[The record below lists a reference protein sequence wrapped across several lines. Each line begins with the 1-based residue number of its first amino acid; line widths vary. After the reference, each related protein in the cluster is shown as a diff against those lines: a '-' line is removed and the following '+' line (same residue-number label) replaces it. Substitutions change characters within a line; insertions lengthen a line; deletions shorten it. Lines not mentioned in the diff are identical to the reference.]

1 VPSLRSRIIRH
12 GLVAAVTA
20 LRRSGEGSPDP
31 DGPVEE
37 LEAYALRLRAQMEEL
52 GNRLPPSRG
61 SHAVAARRAPVSS
74 LWVASD
80 RVVGDVAALEQVP
93 IERIVDAGASD
104 PDLLARAD
112 RVTLHVHGGGYCMG
126 SPVTHRG
133 LAGAL
138 SRTTHGP
145 VLLPDYRLA
154 PEDPFPA
161 ALDDVVA
168 VYRWLVDDLG
178 VDPRRVAV
186 TGDSAGGGLAASL
199 LVRLRDEGRP
209 LPAGYVGMSPWVD
222 LAATGAT
229 MTALA
234 AVDPWLTAGLVLPAG
249 RAYAGDT
256 PLDHPQVS
264 PLYADLRGLPP
275 MLVHVGSDE
284 ILLDDAVRLVDR
296 ARGAGVDASLGRFD
310 GLWHVFQA
318 FPGMPESRDSLREIC
333 GFVRRQTASAPP
345 LRRAAGTDL
354 RRTA

>member
-12 GLVAAVTA
+12 GLVVAVTA
-20 LRRSGEGSPDP
+20 LRRTGEGSPDP
-31 DGPVEE
+31 EGPAEE
-37 LEAYALRLRAQMEEL
+37 LEAYALRLRTQMEEL

-61 SHAVAARRAPVSS
+61 SHAVSAHRAPVWS
-74 LWVASD
+74 LWVASERVADDLAAQERVPVD
-80 RVVGDVAALEQVP
+80 RVVGE
-93 IERIVDAGASD
+93 GASD

-168 VYRWLVDDLG
+168 TYHWLVDDLG
-178 VDPRRVAV
+178 VSPGRLAV
-186 TGDSAGGGLAASL
+186 TGDSAGGGLAAAL

-209 LPAGYVGMSPWVD
+209 LPACYVGMSPWVD
-222 LAATGAT
+222 LAATGGS

-234 AVDPWLTAGLVLPAG
+234 SVDPWLTSALVLPAG

-256 PLDHPQVS
+256 PLDHPHVS
-264 PLYADLRGLPP
+264 PLYADLSGLPP

-284 ILLDDAVRLVDR
+284 ILLDDATRLVDR
-296 ARGAGVDASLGRFD
+296 ARTAGVDASLGRFD

-318 FPGMPESRDSLREIC
+318 FPGMPESRDSLREIG
-333 GFVRRQTASAPP
+333 GFIRRHTAPSALHRSTSTP
-345 LRRAAGTDL
+345 L